1 MKSNN
6 YEADSLL
13 RSCGISISTQFT
25 QVEGR
30 VLSAPRVLHFSI
42 SQFIFFLPFFLYGF
56 HVIFFVFHNVNC
68 CAL

>member
-13 RSCGISISTQFT
+13 RSCGVSISTQFT

-30 VLSAPRVLHFSI
+30 VLPAPRVLNLSI
-42 SQFIFFLPFFLYGF
+42 SQFIILPSFLYGF
-56 HVIFFVFHNVNC
+56 LVMFLVFHNVNC
-68 CAL
+68 WAI